1 MKKRY
6 PFRLGT
12 TSYII
17 PDEILPNARYLAPL
31 VDDIELVLFEVD
43 DGYNNLPDQSVI
55 NELNTIAR
63 GDDLTY
69 TVHMPVDLNFLG
81 DQNSL
86 NTTLAKA
93 KRTIDHTLALNAWAY
108 VLHLD
113 GPELLLPSPPLSKQ
127 QWQEKALN
135 FVAHLSK
142 WLGDSTLLAV
152 ENLENYP
159 LDLWDD
165 VIRLAGT
172 SRCIDIGHL
181 WLNNHPPVPYLERRL
196 RETRVI
202 HIHGIDERDHSSLR
216 HVPKAQLEEVFNELI
231 RQNYQSVITIEVFNQ
246 EDFFSSRDI
255 IQEFFD
261 NQRS

>member
-55 NELNTIAR
+55 NELNAIAR
-63 GDDLTY
+63 DTDLTY

-81 DQNSL
+81 DQDSL
-86 NTTLAKA
+86 NATLAKA

-127 QWQEKALN
+127 QWQEKALA
-135 FVAHLSK
+135 FVAHLSN
-142 WLGDSTLLAV
+142 WLGNSALLAV

-159 LDLWDD
+159 LDFWDD

-181 WLNNHPPVPYLERRL
+181 WLNNHSPVPYLERRL
-196 RETRVI
+196 PETRVI
-202 HIHGIDERDHSSLR
+202 HIHGIDERDHSSLS
-216 HVPKAQLEEVFNELI
+216 HVPREDLQSVFNELS
-231 RQNYQSVITIEVFNQ
+231 RQNYQGVITIEVFNQ
-246 EDFFSSRDI
+246 QDFLSSRDI
-255 IQEFFD
+255 FQDFFIK
-261 NQRS
+261 NRR

>member
-55 NELNTIAR
+55 NELNAIAR
-63 GDDLTY
+63 DTDLTY

-81 DQNSL
+81 DQDSL
-86 NTTLAKA
+86 NATLAKA

-127 QWQEKALN
+127 QWQEKALA
-135 FVAHLSK
+135 FVAHLSN
-142 WLGDSTLLAV
+142 WLGNSALLAV

-159 LDLWDD
+159 LDFWDD

-181 WLNNHPPVPYLERRL
+181 WLNNHSPVPYLERRL
-196 RETRVI
+196 PETRVI
-202 HIHGIDERDHSSLR
+202 HIHGIDERDHSSLS
-216 HVPKAQLEEVFNELI
+216 HAPTEHLQAVFNELS
-231 RQNYQSVITIEVFNQ
+231 RQNYQGVITIEVFNQ
-246 EDFFSSRDI
+246 QDFLSSRDI
-255 IQEFFD
+255 FQDFFI
-261 NQRS
+261 NNRR